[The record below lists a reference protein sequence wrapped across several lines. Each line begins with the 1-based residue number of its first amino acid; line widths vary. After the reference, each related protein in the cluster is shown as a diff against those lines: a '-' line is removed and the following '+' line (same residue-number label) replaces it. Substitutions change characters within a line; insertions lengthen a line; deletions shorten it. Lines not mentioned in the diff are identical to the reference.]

1 MLTYSLRYRINIAGA
16 VGTWTAAPIGD
27 CIEMD
32 GNVPNISLEVAHQNY
47 QDMLRQGTSKFGVY
61 GVLAKICCEYLLPI
75 STTATENSI
84 DIEITE
90 SGACGDN
97 VMHVFSVTAA
107 NFSYCQSA
115 SGGCDYSVDARYN
128 EPRLFEIRET
138 LITQQYPAA
147 QGCYFEPNNFTVNVV
162 WLPYINLDNN
172 KVDGNIAGVF
182 IRQLIENAVNFISN
196 AQGYPIT
203 YNGTTDLYFADT
215 NSVYHDAVITNFVVG
230 GVDFVPSA
238 NPDPNA
244 HQGEVLLN
252 QPLWSLRTL
261 LDNLAVHYNIT
272 WRLIDNNGTFELH
285 IRERDTWNASPL
297 FNVGNLLTQYDGEIC
312 SDGETEGVYET
323 IEINQKTLNS
333 ETAGNKPRLYYSEFE
348 RFLQNQNNHQTE
360 KLTIE
365 DPFSGCTINGDLTR
379 LGHEFFRRD
388 VLGDWWI
395 TLAPVRPSGG
405 FIVVNADTEED
416 PNSPRI
422 IVPDPQGMASNYDPA
437 SGTYVDV
444 VAEYRPATAAEQA
457 LLIEYGYYYVTFS
470 GFNLRNWHEW
480 VDSGINALLVGAG
493 DSNRWEQFKK
503 YDPINNT
510 YLGRVAEI
518 TLCYSCSVMQ
528 LLGMYAGDTPKIDYL
543 VTGVEQ
549 HFNLP
554 ITSYN
559 AYIESISVTVGKE
572 IKIKIRY

>member
-1 MLTYSLRYRINIAGA
+1 M
-16 VGTWTAAPIGD
+16 
-27 CIEMD
+27 
-32 GNVPNISLEVAHQNY
+32 
-47 QDMLRQGTSKFGVY
+47 
-61 GVLAKICCEYLLPI
+61 
-75 STTATENSI
+75 
-84 DIEITE
+84 
-90 SGACGDN
+90 
-97 VMHVFSVTAA
+97 
-107 NFSYCQSA
+107 
-115 SGGCDYSVDARYN
+115 
-128 EPRLFEIRET
+128 
-138 LITQQYPAA
+138 
-147 QGCYFEPNNFTVNVV
+147 
-162 WLPYINLDNN
+162 PYINLDNN
-172 KVDGNIAGVF
+172 KVDKDIAGVF

-285 IRERDTWNASPL
+285 IRERDTWNTTPL
-297 FNVGNLLTQYDGEIC
+297 FNVSNLLTQYDGEIC

-444 VAEYRPATAAEQA
+444 VAEYRPATPAEQA

-518 TLCYSCSVMQ
+518 TMCYSCSVMQ

>member
-16 VGTWTAAPIGD
+16 IGTWTPATIND

-32 GNVPNISLEVAHQNY
+32 GNVPNISLEVSHQNY
-47 QDMLRQGTSKFGVY
+47 QDMLRQGTSKFEVY
-61 GVLAKICCEYLLPI
+61 GILAKVCCEYLLPI
-75 STTATENSI
+75 NTTATENSV

-90 SGACGDN
+90 SGACGNN

-115 SGGCDYSVDARYN
+115 SGGCNYSVDARYN
-128 EPRLFEIRET
+128 EQRLFEMRET

-162 WLPYINLDNN
+162 WLPYVNLDNN
-172 KVDGNIAGVF
+172 KVDADIPGIF

-196 AQGYPIT
+196 VQGYPIT
-203 YNGTTDLYFADT
+203 YNGTTDLYFANT
-215 NSVYHDAVITNFVVG
+215 NSVYHNAVITNFVVG

-244 HQGEVLLN
+244 HQGEVLFN
-252 QPLWSLRTL
+252 QPLWSLRDL
-261 LDNLAVHYNIT
+261 LDNLCIHYNIT
-272 WRLIDNNGTFELH
+272 WRLIENSGVFELH
-285 IRERDTWNASPL
+285 IRERDTWNVSPL
-297 FNVGNLLTQYDGEIC
+297 FNIGNLLTQYDGEIC
-312 SDGETEGVYET
+312 SDGEVEGVYET
-323 IEINQKTLNS
+323 IEINQKVLNS

-348 RFLQNQNNHQTE
+348 RFLQNANNHQTE
-360 KLTIE
+360 KLKID
-365 DPFSGCTINGDLTR
+365 DPFSGSCFNGDLTR
-379 LGHEFFRRD
+379 LGYEFFNRD
-388 VLGDWWI
+388 TLGNWWF
-395 TLAPVRPSGG
+395 LLFPGRPSGG
-405 FIVVNADTEED
+405 FIVVNTDTEED

-422 IVPDPQGMASNYDPA
+422 IVPDPQQMISNYNPTT
-437 SGTYVDV
+437 GTYDDV

-457 LLIEYGYYYVTFS
+457 LLIANGYYYATFS

-480 VDSGINALLVGAG
+480 VDSDLNALLVSAG
-493 DSNRWEQFKK
+493 DANRWEQFRK
-503 YDPINNT
+503 YDPIGNT
-510 YLGRVAEI
+510 YLGRSAELTI
-518 TLCYSCSVMQ
+518 CYSCTVMK

-543 VTGVEQ
+543 VTGIEQ

-554 ITSYN
+554 ITNYN
-559 AYIESISVTVGKE
+559 AYIESIAVTVGKE